1 MNKYQKM
8 MQGIKFLPASD
19 FHDLDGRETADLFR
33 KCGFSFPEDDYSIK
47 TKREGSFR
55 DFVIV
60 GKNYHI
66 EYAFDVQSGGYSEF
80 SIYSNKSVVFDEEG
94 YVVKMPSD
102 NLFNPF
108 GPARIT
114 NEEIYYCTVDLHS
127 LHREDGPAII
137 SLYSEERYYL
147 KGLLIEKE
155 VFDKM
160 ICKRRIKLMK

>member
-1 MNKYQKM
+1 M
-8 MQGIKFLPASD
+8 MQGIQFLPASY
-19 FHDLDGRETADLFR
+19 FHDLDGRETVDLFR

-47 TKREGSFR
+47 MKCKGSFR

-66 EYAFDVQSGGYSEF
+66 EYVTDYDGGGYNEF
-80 SIYSNKSVVFDEEG
+80 SIYSNKSVVFDTKG
-94 YVVKMPSD
+94 RVVKMPDD

-114 NEEIYYCTVDLHS
+114 NEAIYYCTVDDHS
-127 LHREDGPAII
+127 LHREDGPSVIPCD
-137 SLYSEERYYL
+137 SKERYYL
-147 KGLLIEKE
+147 KGLPIEKE

-160 ICKRRIKLMK
+160 ICKKRIKLIK